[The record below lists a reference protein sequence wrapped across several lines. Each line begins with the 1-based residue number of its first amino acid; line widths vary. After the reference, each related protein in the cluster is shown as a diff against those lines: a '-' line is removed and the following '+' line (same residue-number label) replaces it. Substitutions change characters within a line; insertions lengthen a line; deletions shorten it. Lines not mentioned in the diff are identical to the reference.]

1 MHQFSCAGIAFDDA
15 TTTEEQPN
23 RLFVWAAVGV
33 WSHDV
38 LPKLGCRRSRIRRC
52 HTQVMTL
59 TERKF
64 FDLYLTSF

>member
-33 WSHDV
+33 WSHDA
-38 LPKLGCRRSRIRRC
+38 LPKLGSRIRRR
-52 HTQVMTL
+52 HTHAGY
-59 TERKF
+59 
-64 FDLYLTSF
+64 DAY